1 MIRIPLIIGFILV
14 ASAAGAGNL
23 ETPSPTIQP
32 TLTPIAKQSGKSWDG
47 FYAGGLVAFES
58 GEHNYFADG
67 TFTNGPWALE
77 GTTFGAFVGYNYQ
90 SGSMVYGAEAAYAL
104 GDVNSN
110 VPATFGANYSS
121 FLDVKARA
129 GYTVGDALLYGVVG
143 GSLGSWE
150 DRTGPPDTAS
160 ATGLNYGLGVDY
172 QISDTLFVGAE
183 YLVRD
188 LSGDF
193 DNDSTVGMDSLTQ
206 SAQIRVGLQF

>member
-1 MIRIPLIIGFILV
+1 MIRIPVILAFAIV
-14 ASAAGAGNL
+14 ASAAQAGSL
-23 ETPSPTIQP
+23 ETPPPTIQP
-32 TLTPIAKQSGKSWDG
+32 VLTPVATATETSWDG

-58 GEHNYFADG
+58 GDQNYFADG
-67 TFTNGPWALE
+67 VFTNGPWALE

-104 GDVNSN
+104 GEVDSN
-110 VPATFGANYSS
+110 VPATFGANYAS

-193 DNDSTVGMDSLTQ
+193 DNDPSVGMDSLTQ